1 MDLTPTVIQDA
12 VTGDILTLAW
22 SSEESL
28 RKVCET
34 HETWLWSR
42 SRNELWHKG
51 DTSGHTQRVIDTA
64 YDCDGD
70 AVILQVIASGP
81 ACHRDTPACWDR
93 ANGGVLSR
101 LDALVGTRRP
111 VDEGHT
117 ARLLGSENL
126 RVKKLG
132 EETAEFIHALAR
144 GTDAQVIN
152 EAADVL
158 YHVLVAVR
166 ARGIPFVQVL
176 RELWLRER
184 R

>member
-1 MDLTPTVIQDA
+1 MGLTPTIVQDA

-51 DTSGHTQRVIDTA
+51 ATSGHTQRVFDTA
-64 YDCDGD
+64 HDCDGD
-70 AVILQVIASGP
+70 TIIFQVVASGP
-81 ACHRDTPACWDR
+81 ACHRGTPACWDQ

-101 LDALVGTRRP
+101 LDAMVGARKP
-111 VDEGHT
+111 GDDGHT

-132 EETAEFIHALAR
+132 EEMAEFIHALAR
-144 GTDAQVIN
+144 GTDAQVIS

-166 ARGIPFVQVL
+166 GRGLPFASVL

-184 R
+184 K